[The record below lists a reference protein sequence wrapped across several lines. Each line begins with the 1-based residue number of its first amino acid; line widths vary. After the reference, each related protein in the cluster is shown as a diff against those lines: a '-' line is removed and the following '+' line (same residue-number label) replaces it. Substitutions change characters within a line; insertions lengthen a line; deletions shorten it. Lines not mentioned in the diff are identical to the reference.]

1 MYVRMRALA
10 PPRMHADATRSTLQV
25 RRAAE
30 RAKEKLLH
38 GIKVE
43 AGAVVAAEADHAL
56 AAHVRTALVSLP
68 QAVSHYAAEVTEQL
82 LEDNNDITSA
92 QARCCCDRLLTR
104 SHV

>member
-1 MYVRMRALA
+1 MRAPA
-10 PPRMHADATRSTLQV
+10 PPRMRAYGSALQV
-25 RRAAE
+25 RKAAE

-56 AAHVRTALVSLP
+56 AAHVRTALASLP

-104 SHV
+104 SRV